1 MKKEDILYTAKLS
14 YLNYEE
20 NDLEKVEKGLGDILS
35 YVEMLSEVDTEGV
48 APLTHVM
55 ETTNVLREDEVGETL
70 PIGEVEKNA
79 PDWDDRT
86 FKVPKVM

>member
-20 NDLEKVEKGLGDILS
+20 KDLEKVEKGLGDILS
-35 YVEMLSEVDTEGV
+35 YVEMLSEVDTTDV
-48 APLTHVM
+48 KPLTHVM
-55 ETTNVLREDEVGETL
+55 ETVNVLREDEVGETL
-70 PIGEVEKNA
+70 SIEEVSQNA